1 MQNHSVPNSFGKAGG
16 KDTPVMVMLARLST
30 TNLHQCQKARDRL
43 SQNNYQEV
51 SILNGFPRAF
61 KPQKYTQ
68 SKVRDSVD
76 YATFLEWESK
86 ALQLSPN
93 TGISRLFQK
102 TNQKY
107 SFVNVLCKMTYK
119 EYFI

>member
-1 MQNHSVPNSFGKAGG
+1 MQNHSVPDSSGKAGG
-16 KDTPVMVMLARLST
+16 KDTPVMVMLAHLST

-43 SQNNYQEV
+43 SQNKYQEV

-68 SKVRDSVD
+68 SKVRNSVD
-76 YATFLEWESK
+76 YAVFLEWESK
-86 ALQLSPN
+86 AVQLSSN

-107 SFVNVLCKMTYK
+107 SLENIVCKMIYN
-119 EYFI
+119 EYLI